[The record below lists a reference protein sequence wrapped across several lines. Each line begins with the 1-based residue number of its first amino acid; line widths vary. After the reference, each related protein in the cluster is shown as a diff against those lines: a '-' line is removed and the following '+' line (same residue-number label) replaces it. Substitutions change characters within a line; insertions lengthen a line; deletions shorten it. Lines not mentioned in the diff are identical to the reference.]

1 MKKKHQPEKPEKN
14 TSSVTSKRESTR
26 ENASDAFAIDVHE
39 ISKYF
44 NGFCAVNKLSLQI
57 KPGEIFGFL
66 GPNGSGKTTAIR
78 MLCGL
83 LTPDG
88 GSGTCL
94 GYDIITE
101 SLNIKKRLGYMPQRF
116 SLYDDLTI
124 RENLNF
130 MAQMY
135 DIENRPERVQA
146 TLENL
151 QLTARQNQLAGTLS
165 GGYKQRLALA
175 TCLMHKPQLLL
186 LDEPTAGVDPLARKI
201 FWDKVQDLSE
211 KEGVTALVSTHY
223 TDEAE
228 RCHRLGYIAWG
239 ELIDSG
245 SPKELIEK
253 YKKNN
258 LGEVFVYLMQG
269 VDSNKSIKNKYLAE

>member
-1 MKKKHQPEKPEKN
+1 MQK
-14 TSSVTSKRESTR
+14 
-26 ENASDAFAIDVHE
+26 FAIDVEE

-44 NGFCAVNKLSLQI
+44 NGFCAVDKLSLQI

-83 LTPDG
+83 LTPDS

-94 GYDIITE
+94 GFDIITQ
-101 SLNIKKRLGYMPQRF
+101 SLAIKKRLGYMPQKF

-130 MAQMY
+130 MAEMY
-135 DIENRPERVQA
+135 DIQNREQRVDE
-146 TLENL
+146 TLKNL
-151 QLTARQNQLAGTLS
+151 ELIQRQNQLTGNLS
-165 GGYKQRLALA
+165 GGWKQRLALA
-175 TCLMHKPQLLL
+175 SCLMHHPQLLL
-186 LDEPTAGVDPLARKI
+186 LDEPTAGVDPLARKL
-201 FWDKVQDLSE
+201 FWDKIQELAAN
-211 KEGVTALVSTHY
+211 EGVTALVSTHY

-239 ELIDSG
+239 ELIATG
-245 SPKELIEK
+245 TPQELIEK
-253 YKKNN
+253 YKQSN
-258 LGEVFVYLMQG
+258 LGDVFVHLMQD
-269 VDSNKSIKNKYLAE
+269 VNNHDKSIKNEFLTE

>member
-1 MKKKHQPEKPEKN
+1 MKKNQNPKKSNPQ
-14 TSSVTSKRESTR
+14 ST
-26 ENASDAFAIDVHE
+26 EFAIDVKE
-39 ISKYF
+39 ISKHF
-44 NGFCAVNKLSLQI
+44 NGFCAVDKLSLQI

-94 GYDIITE
+94 GFDIIQD
-101 SLNIKKRLGYMPQRF
+101 SLSIKKHLGYMPQKF

-124 RENLNF
+124 KENLNF

-135 DIENRPERVQA
+135 TIENRPEIVLD
-146 TLENL
+146 TLEKL
-151 QLTARQNQLAGTLS
+151 DLKDRQNQLAGALS
-165 GGYKQRLALA
+165 GGWKQRLALG
-175 TCLMHKPQLLL
+175 TCLMHKPDLLL

-201 FWDKVQDLSE
+201 FWDKIQELSV

-228 RCHRLGYIAWG
+228 RCDRLGYIAWG
-239 ELIDSG
+239 NLIATG
-245 SPKELIEK
+245 SPEALIKK
-253 YKKNN
+253 YHQNN
-258 LGEVFVYLMQG
+258 LGDVFVHLMKD
-269 VDSNKSIKNKYLAE
+269 VDQDKSIQHNWGGDK